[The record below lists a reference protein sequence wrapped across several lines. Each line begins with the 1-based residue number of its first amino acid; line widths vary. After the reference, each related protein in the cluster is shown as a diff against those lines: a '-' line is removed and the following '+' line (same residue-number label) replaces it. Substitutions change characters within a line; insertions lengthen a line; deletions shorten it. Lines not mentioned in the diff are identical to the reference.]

1 MFVFY
6 LIEQMFVNHQ
16 ETDMAI
22 ASLPQQEQFELLE
35 IPWPKPTLRLV
46 TKEPTVAT
54 PRSRFHHVASVSRI
68 EVPQSQVA
76 GPLRRSRTSAVVA
89 RRRRL
94 VAILGV
100 SAVLVLLALP
110 LQVLGGKTVTGQM
123 APGGVTTG
131 LPDGSVYVVRS
142 GDTLTSIA
150 QRMNPSGDQAALVR
164 ALRMTVGSPV
174 VVPGE
179 HIVLP

>member
-1 MFVFY
+1 M
-6 LIEQMFVNHQ
+6 
-16 ETDMAI
+16 
-22 ASLPQQEQFELLE
+22 
-35 IPWPKPTLRLV
+35 
-46 TKEPTVAT
+46 
-54 PRSRFHHVASVSRI
+54 
-68 EVPQSQVA
+68 
-76 GPLRRSRTSAVVA
+76 VA

-150 QRMNPSGDQAALVR
+150 QRINPSGDQAALVR